1 MKEDLSGFHVRAGD
15 WRATIKSNQRHTL
28 FVIATFIVIY
38 MAIGLL
44 FDLYLYSNQYP
55 RASLSQI
62 FNALI
67 TFKIT
72 PIATMI
78 ASIIASIAIFV
89 TFAFHDKLMLLGSS
103 HREINPKTAQSL
115 QEQQLYNV
123 VEEMKV
129 AAGLAYMP
137 KIYII
142 EANYMNAFASG
153 YSEKSAMVAITRG
166 LIEKLDRDE
175 LTAVMAH
182 ELSHIRH
189 MDIKLT
195 LMASVLSNITL
206 MMIDILFWNVLFSGG
221 RNSDREGG
229 GKNNQLFIIIMIL
242 RYVLPLLTVILM
254 MYLSRVREY
263 MADAGCVELM
273 RNNEPLARAL
283 LKIQNDH
290 EHYQQE
296 YASAYSKTAHESIRR
311 QAYIF
316 DPVVAGI
323 EAHKSI
329 ADMFSTH
336 PSVQQRLKA
345 MGIENKE
352 DN

>member
-1 MKEDLSGFHVRAGD
+1 MSDNLSEFQVRAGD
-15 WRATIKSNQRHTL
+15 WRAVIKNNQRHTK
-28 FVIATFIVIY
+28 FVIASFILIYAIVGLVI
-38 MAIGLL
+38 
-44 FDLYLYSNQYP
+44 DLSLQANQYP
-55 RASLSQI
+55 HATLSQI
-62 FNALI
+62 FGALI
-67 TFKIT
+67 TFKII
-72 PIATMI
+72 PIATL
-78 ASIIASIAIFV
+78 AACLVAIIAIVI
-89 TFAFHDKLMLLGSS
+89 TLTFHDKLMLLGSEY
-103 HREINPKTAQSL
+103 REITSENAQSL
-115 QEQQLYNV
+115 TEKQLYNV
-123 VEEMKV
+123 VEEMMV
-129 AAGLAYMP
+129 AAGLAFMP
-137 KIYII
+137 KVYLI
-142 EANYMNAFASG
+142 EADYMNAFASG

-189 MDIKLT
+189 LDIKLT

-206 MMIDILFWNVLFSGG
+206 ILVDILFWNMMFS
-221 RNSDREGG
+221 SDSNNREDDK
-229 GKNNQLFIIIMIL
+229 KNNQLFIIVMIL

-290 EHYQQE
+290 EDNKTQ
-296 YASAYSKTAHESIRR
+296 YAAAYSATPHESIRR

-323 EAHKSI
+323 EAHQSI

-336 PSVQQRLKA
+336 PSVAQRLKA
-345 MGIENKE
+345 MGIEKKG
-352 DN
+352 

>member
-1 MKEDLSGFHVRAGD
+1 MNEQNTLSDFHVGVAD
-15 WRATIKSNQRHTL
+15 WRATLKNNQRHTL
-28 FVIATFIVIY
+28 FVIVSFMLIY
-38 MAIGLL
+38 LCIGFLI
-44 FDLYLYSNQYP
+44 DLYLVSTHDPQAP
-55 RASLSQI
+55 LQTVAL
-62 FNALI
+62 ALI

-78 ASIIASIAIFV
+78 TGVIAFIAIAV
-89 TFAFHDKLMLLGSS
+89 TFEFHDKLMLLGTEYF
-103 HREINPKTAQSL
+103 EITPTTARNL

-123 VEEMKV
+123 IEEMKI
-129 AAGLAYMP
+129 AAGLQFMP
-137 KIYII
+137 KVFLI
-142 EANYMNAFASG
+142 EADYMNAFASG
-153 YSEKSAMVAITRG
+153 YSEKSAIVAITRG
-166 LIEKLDRDE
+166 LLEKLDRDE

-195 LMASVLSNITL
+195 LVASVLSNITL
-206 MMIDILFWNVLFSGG
+206 ILIDILFWNAVFSGDSNDNEDDK
-221 RNSDREGG
+221 RN
-229 GKNNQLFIIIMIL
+229 NTLFFVIMIL
-242 RYVLPLLTVILM
+242 RYILPLITVCLM

-290 EHYQQE
+290 ADNSDK
-296 YASAYSKTAHESIRR
+296 YAAAYTATPHESIRR

-323 EAHKSI
+323 ETHRSI
-329 ADMFSTH
+329 SDMFSTH
-336 PSVQQRLKA
+336 PTVSQRLAA
-345 MGIENKE
+345 MGIKKQ
-352 DN
+352 